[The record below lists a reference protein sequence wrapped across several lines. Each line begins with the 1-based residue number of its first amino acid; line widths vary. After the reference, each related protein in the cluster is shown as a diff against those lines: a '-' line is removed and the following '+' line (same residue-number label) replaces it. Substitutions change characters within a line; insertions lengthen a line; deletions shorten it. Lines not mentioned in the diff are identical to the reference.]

1 VAPLLPTGKKDKK
14 VLAFFYLYGCTDV
27 KLLTKSGEIKQF
39 LPVAPL
45 KLTGKKTKSTDI
57 LLSIYG
63 SSYVK
68 LLTKSGEIKQFLS
81 VAPLLPTGIHVT
93 SDNNIILGA
102 VEKVF

>member
-1 VAPLLPTGKKDKK
+1 VAPPIPT
-14 VLAFFYLYGCTDV
+14 
-27 KLLTKSGEIKQF
+27 E
-39 LPVAPL
+39 
-45 KLTGKKTKSTDI
+45 KKTKSTDI

-93 SDNNIILGA
+93 SDTNIILGA
-102 VEKVF
+102 MEKVL